1 MNKLHSVLVKLFM
14 VAYILLNG
22 DFKIFSEFGGS
33 AQLFIFKVE
42 LCTNVQSKP
51 LSPAFGNTLLGGVF
65 IYLNL

>member
-1 MNKLHSVLVKLFM
+1 MM
-14 VAYILLNG
+14 AYILLNG